1 MRYLKRQTI
10 NRRIANNTALYVDYN
25 NANVIMGVTNSLIV
39 PTGTTSQQP
48 GNVSNTV
55 TTTPV
60 NGMMRYNSTTNE
72 FEGYQSGTWRRF
84 RFKESGQITQQN
96 LGAGDSSQIY
106 FGPLTPLTP
115 TVAASGA
122 TWGGQNILVV
132 VENVIQLN
140 TINYSVVQGTS
151 GSPFT
156 IGDAA
161 DVGTLSV
168 AGSTGSKT
176 LYFNTSLSVDSAAWS
191 GSVATL
197 TLSNTSSAGQP
208 FAAGA
213 TITVTGMSPSGYNGI
228 YTVTGGSATTVTYA
242 LASNP
247 GTFQYAGTVTAS
259 GATPAIFASLSN
271 IVGANVSGTGIA
283 GGSTVASYTMDP
295 TTDSLTS
302 ITMNN
307 FPSATIAV
315 NTVSITIG
323 AGSKVVNDNSYYLK
337 FTEPVPY
344 GKVVTALIG
353 FDQ

>member
-10 NRRIANNTALYVDYN
+10 NRRIANDPALYVDYK
-25 NANVIMGVTNSLIV
+25 NANVIMGVTDSLTV
-39 PTGTTSQQP
+39 PKGTTSQQP
-48 GNVSNTV
+48 GNVSNTI
-55 TTTPV
+55 TPTPV
-60 NGMMRYNSTTNE
+60 NGMIRYNSTTDQ
-72 FEGYQSGTWRRF
+72 FEGYQNGTWRSF
-84 RFKESGQITQQN
+84 RFKEATQITQQN
-96 LGAGDSSQIY
+96 LGAGDSAQVY
-106 FGPLTPLTP
+106 FGPLSPISP

-132 VENVIQLN
+132 VENVLQLN
-140 TINYSVVQGTS
+140 SINYSVVQGTS

-176 LYFNTSLSVDSAAWS
+176 LYFNTSLNVSTASWTS
-191 GSVATL
+191 NVATL
-197 TLSNTSSAGQP
+197 TVFNTSSAGQP
-208 FAAGA
+208 FAIGA

-242 LASNP
+242 LTPNP

-283 GGSTVASYTMDP
+283 AASTIVSYTMDP
-295 TTDSLTS
+295 NTDSLTS

-307 FPSATIAV
+307 FPSGAIAV

-323 AGSKVVNDNSYYLK
+323 AGTKVVNDNSYYLK

-344 GKVVTALIG
+344 GKVVIALIG

>member
-10 NRRIANNTALYVDYN
+10 NRRIANDPALYIDYK
-25 NANVIMGVTNSLIV
+25 NANVIMGVTDSLKV
-39 PTGTTSQQP
+39 PTGTTAQQP

-55 TTTPV
+55 TLTPV
-60 NGMMRYNSTTNE
+60 NGMIRYNSTTNE
-72 FEGYQSGTWRRF
+72 FEGYQSGTWRSF
-84 RFKESGQITQQN
+84 RFKEANQITQQN

-106 FGPLTPLTP
+106 FGPLSPISP
-115 TVAASGA
+115 TVSASGA
-122 TWGGQNILVV
+122 TWGGQNIIVV
-132 VENVIQLN
+132 VENVLQLN
-140 TINYSVVQGTS
+140 AINYTVIQGTS
-151 GSPFT
+151 GAPFT

-176 LYFNTSLSVDSAAWS
+176 LYFNTSLIVSTASWS
-191 GSVATL
+191 GSVATVTL
-197 TLSNTSSAGQP
+197 TNTSSSGQP
-208 FAAGA
+208 FAIGA

-242 LASNP
+242 LVSNP
-247 GTFQYAGTVTAS
+247 GTFQYAGTVTATGTTS
-259 GATPAIFASLSN
+259 AIFASLSN
-271 IVGANVSGTGIA
+271 IVGTTVSGTGIA
-283 GGSTVASYTMDP
+283 AASTIVSYTMDP
-295 TTDSLTS
+295 NTDSLTS

-315 NTVSITIG
+315 NSVSITLG

>member
-25 NANVIMGVTNSLIV
+25 NANVIMGVTDSLTV
-39 PTGTTSQQP
+39 PKGTTAQQP
-48 GNVSNTV
+48 GNASNTV
-55 TTTPV
+55 TPTPA
-60 NGMMRYNSTTNE
+60 NGMIRYNNTTNE
-72 FEGYQSGTWRRF
+72 FEGYQSGTWRSF
-84 RFKESGQITQQN
+84 RFKEAGQITQQN

-106 FGPLTPLTP
+106 FGPLSPISP
-115 TVAASGA
+115 TVSASGA
-122 TWGGQNILVV
+122 TWGGQNIIVV

-140 TINYSVVQGTS
+140 TVNYSVIQGTS

-176 LYFNTSLSVDSAAWS
+176 LYFNTSLSVDTASWT

-197 TLSNTSSAGQP
+197 TVSNTSSAGRP
-208 FAAGA
+208 FATGA

-242 LASNP
+242 LVADP

-283 GGSTVASYTMDP
+283 AASTVVSYTMDP

-302 ITMNN
+302 ITIDT
-307 FPSATIAV
+307 FPIATIAV

>member
-10 NRRIANNTALYVDYN
+10 NRRIANDPALYIDYK
-25 NANVIMGVTNSLIV
+25 NANVIMGVTDSLTI
-39 PTGTTSQQP
+39 PKGTTAQQP

-55 TTTPV
+55 TLTPV
-60 NGMMRYNSTTNE
+60 NGMIRYNSTTNE
-72 FEGYQSGTWRRF
+72 FEGYQNGTWRSF
-84 RFKESGQITQQN
+84 RFKEANQITQQN

-106 FGPLTPLTP
+106 FGPLSPISP
-115 TVAASGA
+115 TVSASGA
-122 TWGGQNILVV
+122 TWGGQNIIVV
-132 VENVIQLN
+132 VENVLQLN
-140 TINYSVVQGTS
+140 AINYTVIQGTS
-151 GSPFT
+151 GAPFT

-176 LYFNTSLSVDSAAWS
+176 LYFNTSLIVSTASWS
-191 GSVATL
+191 GGVATVTL
-197 TLSNTSSAGQP
+197 TNTSSSGQP
-208 FAAGA
+208 FAIGA

-242 LASNP
+242 LVSNP
-247 GTFQYAGTVTAS
+247 GAFQYAGTVTATGTTS
-259 GATPAIFASLSN
+259 AIFASLSN
-271 IVGANVSGTGIA
+271 IVGTTVSGTGIA
-283 GGSTVASYTMDP
+283 AASTIVSYTMDP
-295 TTDSLTS
+295 NTDSLTS

-315 NTVSITIG
+315 NSVSITLG

>member
-10 NRRIANNTALYVDYN
+10 NRRIANDPALYVDYK
-25 NANVIMGVTNSLIV
+25 NANVIMGVTDSLIV
-39 PTGTTSQQP
+39 PTGTTAQQP

-55 TTTPV
+55 TITPV
-60 NGMMRYNSTTNE
+60 NGMIRYNNTTNE

-84 RFKESGQITQQN
+84 RFKEAGQITQQN

-106 FGPLTPLTP
+106 FGPLSPLTP
-115 TVAASGA
+115 SVVASGA

-132 VENVIQLN
+132 VENVLQLN
-140 TINYSVVQGTS
+140 STNYTIIQGTS
-151 GSPFT
+151 GAPFT

-168 AGSTGSKT
+168 EGSTSSKT
-176 LYFNTSLSVDSAAWS
+176 LYFNTSLDVTTASWTSN
-191 GSVATL
+191 VATL
-197 TLSNTSSAGQP
+197 TLTNTSSSGQP
-208 FAAGA
+208 FAIGA
-213 TITVTGMSPSGYNGI
+213 TITVTGMNPSGYNGV

-242 LASNP
+242 LLSDP

-259 GATPAIFASLSN
+259 GSTSAMFPSLSN

-283 GGSTVASYTMDP
+283 AASTVVSYTMDP

-302 ITMNN
+302 ITMDS